1 MKNLVVMRP
10 IWVATVVGSVSLIIS
25 SFAIWNW
32 CQINNHIK
40 DAVETNTDRLHYGLA
55 SQIEQTAK
63 LLHQFHLPVMNLA
76 RLMHSSLN
84 ATDFSQLQIQTKVAP
99 LLFQEFVTVPY
110 ISQIGYIGL
119 DGPFYSYYY
128 EGNQSYAMYYRQGLF
143 YKQPVDSDTGKP
155 YGKVKKISLS
165 IGDFRMRVQE
175 ALNSSNEQRALV
187 GKEWNGNAQEFMFIT
202 LARVQQKGAVFKGI
216 SAETLRRSF
225 NSIDLQG
232 GRLHMTTRYGNQVVL
247 DGIPGAQVATI
258 DGNSV
263 SIVTASGGNV
273 TCFLGNSTITKPS
286 VVNIEQQE
294 YKVNCSAVKVVGVE
308 LIYALAFPNNK
319 SKGSG
324 AVRSS
329 RKLALNLLILII
341 VVLLF
346 STFGFLL
353 LIVLIVKA
361 SIRETQLCR
370 ALINQ
375 MEATQQAERKSLKKS
390 LAFATASHEI
400 RNLLTP
406 VSSFIHDSVTDLP
419 PDSAR
424 ATTLKVIHDSTK
436 DLLGFLSAILDTS
449 KLEEGKMQL
458 DEQEFDVAGVLQ
470 DVVNLF
476 DPMAMEKG
484 VELVLDLS
492 DVSILKFGHVIG
504 DKGKLKQVLWNL
516 ISNAVKY
523 TNEGQ
528 IVVRAW
534 AQQLSLES
542 RIVASHPDGCFKF
555 VSKLL
560 KWNNNGEHNDEE
572 SVVQHNHNK
581 MEFIFEVDD
590 SGKGIPKDK
599 QSSIFENYVQVK
611 ENSEGQ
617 VGTGLGLGIVQSLV
631 RLMGGEIRIVDKEK
645 GEKGTCFRF
654 NALLAVSD
662 TNHSN
667 IRTPGFMN
675 RNLSPR
681 LFAPSPRS
689 DGSRVVLLIRN
700 EARRRAS
707 QKLME
712 NMGIKVSVVE
722 QWEHFQLVLK
732 KIKSK
737 LSPSPFSSSGKSE
750 AGSRSGNSSARSKD
764 IPLSAMEDMEQ
775 KPTSFRNKAI
785 RTGSGFVLIV
795 VDASAGPSFHEL
807 HRVVAEFKRGLQIS
821 SYKVVWLDKPTSGR
835 VNKVLI
841 DPNDEILLKPFHGA
855 GLNEVIKLL
864 PEFEE
869 TTVLMRPKNETAG
882 KIKLEEWGSSS
893 SARHQIVRTKSEI
906 EEVEQQHDVMKSSSS
921 ENKPLSGLTFLVVDD
936 QKSVRY
942 MSTSFLSMLGAKFDQ
957 CEDGLQALERFR
969 AGMEEQARNGVSP
982 LVPPYDYIL
991 MDCVM
996 AKMTGYEATM
1006 AIREEERRYGIH
1018 TPIIGLTGHTSKE
1031 ELDKTIEAGM
1041 DLHLTKPFRK
1051 EDILVAVRR
1060 IRGEF

>member
-1 MKNLVVMRP
+1 MQ
-10 IWVATVVGSVSLIIS
+10 GSVSLIIS

-667 IRTPGFMN
+667 IRSDIELGNEIADDVSRSFSHTG
-675 RNLSPR
+675 LTIKT
-681 LFAPSPRS
+681 PRS

-882 KIKLEEWGSSS
+882 GSSS
-893 SARHQIVRTKSEI
+893 SARHQIVRTKSGPRFIGNSEI

>member
-1 MKNLVVMRP
+1 
-10 IWVATVVGSVSLIIS
+10 
-25 SFAIWNW
+25 
-32 CQINNHIK
+32 
-40 DAVETNTDRLHYGLA
+40 
-55 SQIEQTAK
+55 
-63 LLHQFHLPVMNLA
+63 
-76 RLMHSSLN
+76 
-84 ATDFSQLQIQTKVAP
+84 
-99 LLFQEFVTVPY
+99 
-110 ISQIGYIGL
+110 
-119 DGPFYSYYY
+119 
-128 EGNQSYAMYYRQGLF
+128 MYYRQGLF

-361 SIRETQLCR
+361 SIRETQLC
-370 ALINQ
+370 
-375 MEATQQAERKSLKKS
+375 
-390 LAFATASHEI
+390 
-400 RNLLTP
+400 
-406 VSSFIHDSVTDLP
+406 
-419 PDSAR
+419 
-424 ATTLKVIHDSTK
+424 
-436 DLLGFLSAILDTS
+436 
-449 KLEEGKMQL
+449 
-458 DEQEFDVAGVLQ
+458 
-470 DVVNLF
+470 
-476 DPMAMEKG
+476 

-667 IRTPGFMN
+667 IRSDIELGNEIADDVSRSFSHTGLTIKTSVAASPGFMN

-712 NMGIKVSVVE
+712 NMGIKVS
-722 QWEHFQLVLK
+722 
-732 KIKSK
+732 
-737 LSPSPFSSSGKSE
+737 
-750 AGSRSGNSSARSKD
+750 GSRSGNSSARSKD

-893 SARHQIVRTKSEI
+893 SARHQIVRTKSGPYLPSGSPRFIGNSEI

-991 MDCVM
+991 MDCVV
-996 AKMTGYEATM
+996 
-1006 AIREEERRYGIH
+1006 
-1018 TPIIGLTGHTSKE
+1018 TPSYYSCSTYCIVLYHEIFE
-1031 ELDKTIEAGM
+1031 
-1041 DLHLTKPFRK
+1041 
-1051 EDILVAVRR
+1051 
-1060 IRGEF
+1060 

>member
-1 MKNLVVMRP
+1 
-10 IWVATVVGSVSLIIS
+10 
-25 SFAIWNW
+25 
-32 CQINNHIK
+32 
-40 DAVETNTDRLHYGLA
+40 
-55 SQIEQTAK
+55 
-63 LLHQFHLPVMNLA
+63 MNLA

-572 SVVQHNHNK
+572 SV
-581 MEFIFEVDD
+581 
-590 SGKGIPKDK
+590 
-599 QSSIFENYVQVK
+599 SSIFENYVQVK

-667 IRTPGFMN
+667 IRSDIELGNEIADDVSRSFSHTG
-675 RNLSPR
+675 LT

-893 SARHQIVRTKSEI
+893 SARHQIVRSPRFIGNSEI

-991 MDCVM
+991 MDCVV
-996 AKMTGYEATM
+996 
-1006 AIREEERRYGIH
+1006 
-1018 TPIIGLTGHTSKE
+1018 TPSYYSCSTYCIVLYHEIFE
-1031 ELDKTIEAGM
+1031 
-1041 DLHLTKPFRK
+1041 
-1051 EDILVAVRR
+1051 
-1060 IRGEF
+1060 

>member
-1 MKNLVVMRP
+1 
-10 IWVATVVGSVSLIIS
+10 
-25 SFAIWNW
+25 
-32 CQINNHIK
+32 
-40 DAVETNTDRLHYGLA
+40 
-55 SQIEQTAK
+55 
-63 LLHQFHLPVMNLA
+63 MNLA

-572 SVVQHNHNK
+572 SV
-581 MEFIFEVDD
+581 
-590 SGKGIPKDK
+590 
-599 QSSIFENYVQVK
+599 SSIFENYVQVK

-667 IRTPGFMN
+667 IRSDIELGNEIADDVSRSFSHTG
-675 RNLSPR
+675 LTIKT
-681 LFAPSPRS
+681 PRS

-893 SARHQIVRTKSEI
+893 SARHQIVRTKSGPYLPSGSPRFIGNSEI

-991 MDCVM
+991 MDCVV
-996 AKMTGYEATM
+996 
-1006 AIREEERRYGIH
+1006 
-1018 TPIIGLTGHTSKE
+1018 TPSYYSCSTYCIVLYHEIFE
-1031 ELDKTIEAGM
+1031 
-1041 DLHLTKPFRK
+1041 
-1051 EDILVAVRR
+1051 
-1060 IRGEF
+1060 